1 MKVLTHINLS
11 NACKSQAKQVSLA
24 LFFFFQIELKMSS
37 NGSGDSG
44 PECDLGTLL
53 TLVALKIHCEN
64 VRLDRMLL
72 DTPFPLPNLSNLA

>member
-1 MKVLTHINLS
+1 
-11 NACKSQAKQVSLA
+11 
-24 LFFFFQIELKMSS
+24 MSS